1 MGEDAH
7 LLGAAG
13 ERRIVAQLRMADRGS
28 ARYAAILGER
38 ETESG
43 VVTLRKL
50 DDGTQEEV
58 AQTGEGQTGEDAA
71 APEDGG
77 ATPAPAGEDG

>member
-1 MGEDAH
+1 
-7 LLGAAG
+7 
-13 ERRIVAQLRMADRGS
+13 MADRGS

-38 ETESG
+38 ETEAG

-58 AQTGEGQTGEDAA
+58 ARADVVNWLMRN
-71 APEDGG
+71 DG
-77 ATPAPAGEDG
+77 TERR